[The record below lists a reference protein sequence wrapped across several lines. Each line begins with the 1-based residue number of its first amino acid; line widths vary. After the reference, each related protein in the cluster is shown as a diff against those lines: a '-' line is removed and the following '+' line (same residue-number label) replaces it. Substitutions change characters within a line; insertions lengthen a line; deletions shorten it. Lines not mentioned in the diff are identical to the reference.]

1 MDPCTQGILG
11 ASLATCFGNK
21 KNMRFALIC
30 GTIGGLSPDLDV
42 LIRSSSDP
50 LLTIDYHRNF
60 THSIFFL
67 PFGSL
72 TVSILLFFFLK
83 NSLHFKN
90 IFAFVFLGMLTHGF
104 LDACTTYGT
113 TLFWP
118 LSNERISM
126 NIISIVDPVFTFTLI
141 IFLFFCTKKK
151 SAKFSR
157 FGLAFSIFYLLYNFS
172 KNQMVNKYV
181 LDLANQRSHQIE
193 RLFIK
198 PTIGNNIL
206 WRSIYQYDGKY
217 FIDAVYMPL
226 TKKAKHITGTSTK
239 VIDKNTIFSF
249 SKESEQRND
258 ILRFS
263 FFANDY
269 IYIYPDLDYIIAD
282 LRYGT
287 LPNDLNSLWG
297 IKVKPENENQHVD
310 FLSLRNFNTDFY
322 KDFWNMLSGKHPPG

>member
-21 KNMRFALIC
+21 QNMRSALIC
-30 GTIGGLSPDLDV
+30 GTIGGLSPDLDIF
-42 LIRSSSDP
+42 IRSSNDP

-60 THSIFFL
+60 THSFFFL
-67 PFGSL
+67 PLGSL
-72 TVSILLFFFLK
+72 TISILLFFFLK
-83 NSLHFKN
+83 NSLNFKK
-90 IFAFVFLGMLTHGF
+90 IFVFVFLGMLTHGL

-118 LSNERISM
+118 LTNERISI
-126 NIISIVDPVFTFTLI
+126 NIISIVDPAFTFTLI
-141 IFLFFCTKKK
+141 IFLFFCAKKK
-151 SAKFSR
+151 IANFSR
-157 FGLAFSIFYLLYNFS
+157 LGILFSIFYLLYNFF
-172 KNQMVNKYV
+172 KKQMVNDYV
-181 LDLANQRSHQIE
+181 IDLANQRSHQFE

-206 WRSIYQYDGKY
+206 WRTIYQYNGNY
-217 FIDAVYMPL
+217 FVDAVYMPL
-226 TKKAKHITGTSTK
+226 TKKPKHFTGTSTK
-239 VIDKNTIFSF
+239 VIDKNSIFSF
-249 SKESEQRND
+249 SEESKQRND

-263 FFANDY
+263 FFADDY
-269 IYIYPDLDYIIAD
+269 IYTYPDLDYVIAD

-287 LPNDLNSLWG
+287 LPNDLSSLWG

-322 KDFWNMLSGKHPPG
+322 KNFWNMLSGKIPPE